1 MNPVNTVLVSA
12 LLAALLV
19 SACGPSERSA
29 PVAPL
34 EISRGTSC
42 ALDGMLLA
50 DYPGPKAQIHY
61 ADKPEPDFF
70 CDTMEM
76 FHVYLGPEQVRA
88 VRGLFVQDM
97 GKADWDDPHGHW
109 IDARQAFYVHGS
121 SKRGA
126 MGPTIASFA
135 SRADAEKFA
144 AQHGGKVYAFADI
157 TPDMAVLDGGALHD
171 SNM

>member
-1 MNPVNTVLVSA
+1 MNPLRPILVPA
-12 LLAALLV
+12 VLAALLLGG
-19 SACGPSERSA
+19 CGPAATSTE
-29 PVAPL
+29 VAPI

-61 ADKPEPDFF
+61 AGKAEPEFF

-76 FHVYLGPEQVRA
+76 FHVYLNPEQVRT

-97 GKADWDDPHGHW
+97 GKSDWNEPKGHW
-109 IDARQAFYVHGS
+109 MDARQAFYVHGS
-121 SKRGA
+121 SQRGS
-126 MGPTIASFA
+126 MGPTLASFA

-144 AQHGGKVYAFADI
+144 AQYGGKVHAFADI